1 MSSNGQSKRHP
12 LKTLYPFIRPY
23 TKGIIAG
30 LILTILA
37 NAFYVL
43 GPMLIGRAIDT
54 FGDPATA
61 WPRLRGLAGLI
72 VLVALAGG
80 AARFGMRQLLNGIS
94 RRVEND
100 IRIAFFDHL
109 LRMDAAFFA
118 QHRTGDLMS
127 RAVNDIGNIRMAIG
141 PAVMYTVNTAAFAI
155 FSLAWMIRIDVQ
167 LTLISIIPMLMLA
180 PLTLYFGKVLHTRY
194 ESIQEQLGTLTTMIQ
209 ENLTGVRIVRAY
221 VQEAA
226 QQAEFERL
234 NREYFDR
241 NMRLARTEAMFNPL
255 LTLLATTGLIIVL
268 IVGGMHTIDGRLS
281 VGNFVMFMYFVGML
295 TWPMIAIGWV
305 TNLFQR
311 GAASFKRL
319 QAIMTAEPAVQPP
332 ADPVHLPQVA
342 GRIEFRN
349 VGFHYPNTERAVL
362 SGVSF
367 SIDAGQTA
375 AIVGPT
381 GSGKST
387 IVSLLTRRYDATEGE
402 VLIDDVDIKRIATPQ
417 LRDSIALV
425 PQDAFVFSETIGDNI
440 ALGLRPGSGSASGSG
455 NHADVERVARIA
467 KLDEAVAEFP
477 MGYQTRLGERGVNL
491 SGGQRQ
497 RTTLARALARDPRI
511 LVLDDALSA
520 VDTHTEAGILQA
532 LKDVFSGRTALIISH
547 RVTAVMNADVI
558 LVLDH
563 GQIVE
568 RGTHAELVERR
579 GLYASLLRRQLL
591 EEELDDGVL
600 SREPARL

>member
-1 MSSNGQSKRHP
+1 MSSNGQPKRHP

-23 TKGIIAG
+23 TKGIVAG
-30 LILTILA
+30 LILTIVA

-43 GPMLIGRAIDT
+43 GPTLIGRAIDA

-61 WPRLRGLAGLI
+61 WPRLRRLAGLI

-100 IRIAFFDHL
+100 LRVAFFDHL
-109 LRMDAAFFA
+109 LRMDAEFFG

-141 PAVMYTVNTAAFAI
+141 PAIMYTVNTAAFAI
-155 FSLAWMIRIDVQ
+155 FSLAWMIQIDVQ
-167 LTLISIIPMLMLA
+167 LSLISIIPMLMLA
-180 PLTLYFGKVLHTRY
+180 PLTLYFGNVLHARY

-221 VQEAA
+221 VQESA

-234 NREYFDR
+234 NREYFER

-268 IVGGMHTIDGRLS
+268 VVGGMHTIDGRLT
-281 VGNFVMFMYFVGML
+281 VGNFVTFMYFVGML

-319 QAIMTAEPAVQPP
+319 QAIMTAEPSVQPP
-332 ADPVHLPQVA
+332 ADPVRLPEVS

-349 VGFHYPNTERAVL
+349 VSFHYPNTERAVL

-387 IVSLLTRRYDATEGE
+387 IVSLLTRRYDATEGA
-402 VLIDDVDIKRIATPQ
+402 VLIDDVDIRRLAPAQ

-425 PQDAFVFSETIGDNI
+425 PQDAFVFSETIADNI
-440 ALGLRPGSGSASGSG
+440 LFGLPVREGEVEGEGE
-455 NHADVERVARIA
+455 VERVARIA

-477 MGYQTRLGERGVNL
+477 MAYQTRLGERGVNL

-563 GQIVE
+563 GRIVE
-568 RGTHAELVERR
+568 RGTHAELVEKR
-579 GLYASLLRRQLL
+579 GLYATLLRRQLL